1 MDRLGIDA
9 KVDFAL
15 AFAMVHE
22 VPDQRRLLSEIFSCL
37 KPDGKFLVAE
47 PILHVPAKSFDK
59 MTAIAEEIG
68 FAVNRAPSRATLPGG
83 GVWEEI
89 DKPLLID
96 FF

>member
-1 MDRLGIDA
+1 
-9 KVDFAL
+9 VL

-47 PILHVPAKSFDK
+47 PRLHVPARAFDK

-68 FAVNRAPSRATLPGG
+68 FAVNERPAVRHCRAAVFG
-83 GVWEEI
+83 
-89 DKPLLID
+89 KK
-96 FF
+96 